1 MASLVPGVLL
11 KLLKY
16 MDSDVKV
23 CGEHRSILLQVISIV
38 PAITGSE
45 LWPDR
50 GFFIKVSDSSHST
63 YVSLSK
69 DDNELILT
77 NKLRL
82 GQFVY
87 VDKVESGT
95 PVPVLVGLRPLPGRN
110 PCIGNPKDLMQ
121 MMVSSDVS
129 EKVIS
134 SQMDLKNDISCERK
148 EESRRQRVVIKEE
161 KSVVASRYLQGVLGF
176 SGKCGHSLGGKV
188 NGNESTRE
196 KPKKDG
202 SFIGKLEPK
211 RQVQPATSSSKD
223 EVKGNQTVSGIHMK
237 EAPPSVKNLSPKT
250 ALPVKKLFC
259 PNSQPS
265 SRGSIK
271 RRVVDPSPFDFLPDT
286 LIKPA
291 KGLIRRRNLA
301 FLVAAEAQNEAAA
314 ASALIKGLSIFSDLR
329 RPAAA
334 DEKHHISLINKFFTL
349 EQLINTP
356 TAQPALPHPAALN
369 EKTSPPEISNTRTAS
384 KLPEEPRENER
395 LEWAGIDGSK
405 EIQDLKDILLKE
417 SRSWFL
423 SFMEFALDN
432 GFDSDSHQKKN
443 AKDRAG
449 RITKKSAVNIA
460 ETLSQLK
467 RADGWL
473 DRILSEDGIEGD
485 EMAPTIG
492 RLKRK
497 VYSRLL
503 GEVEMAASALE
514 SRSEF

>member
-23 CGEHRSILLQVISIV
+23 CGEHMSILLQVISIV
-38 PAITGSE
+38 LAITGSE
-45 LWPDR
+45 LWPDC

-69 DDNELILT
+69 DDNELIHT

-110 PCIGNPKDLMQ
+110 PCIGNPKDLME

-134 SQMDLKNDISCERK
+134 SQMDLKNNVSCERK
-148 EESRRQRVVIKEE
+148 EEGRRQRVVIKKE

-176 SGKCGHSLGGKV
+176 SGKWFHSLGGKV

-202 SFIGKLEPK
+202 
-211 RQVQPATSSSKD
+211 KD
-223 EVKGNQTVSGIHMK
+223 EMKGNQTVSGIHMK
-237 EAPPSVKNLSPKT
+237 EAPPVKNLSPKT
-250 ALPVKKLFC
+250 ALPVKKLFY

-286 LIKPA
+286 LIKPV
-291 KGLIRRRNLA
+291 KGMIRRRNLA
-301 FLVAAEAQNEAAA
+301 FLVTTEAQNEAAA
-314 ASALIKGLSIFSDLR
+314 ASVLIRGLSVMITLSFSSIFSDLLR
-329 RPAAA
+329 SSA
-334 DEKHHISLINKFFTL
+334 DEKHHISLINNFFTL

-356 TAQPALPHPAALN
+356 TTKPALSHPAASN
-369 EKTSPPEISNTRTAS
+369 EKTSPPETSNTRTAS
-384 KLPEEPRENER
+384 KLPKEPRENER
-395 LEWAGIDGSK
+395 LEWAGIDGFK

-423 SFMEFALDN
+423 FFLELALDN
-432 GFDSDSHQKKN
+432 GFNSGPVWKKN
-443 AKDRAG
+443 AKD
-449 RITKKSAVNIA
+449 
-460 ETLSQLK
+460 
-467 RADGWL
+467 
-473 DRILSEDGIEGD
+473 
-485 EMAPTIG
+485 
-492 RLKRK
+492 
-497 VYSRLL
+497 
-503 GEVEMAASALE
+503 
-514 SRSEF
+514 

>member
-82 GQFVY
+82 GQFFY

-134 SQMDLKNDISCERK
+134 SQMDLKNDVSCERK
-148 EESRRQRVVIKEE
+148 EEGRRQRVVIKEE
-161 KSVVASRYLQGVLGF
+161 KSVVASRYMQGVLGF

-188 NGNESTRE
+188 NGYESTRE
-196 KPKKDG
+196 KPKNDG

-291 KGLIRRRNLA
+291 KWSTEPDLKFQIQVCHESYRVGKKRKMDIIINA
-301 FLVAAEAQNEAAA
+301 AVAAAYDVGVIVMDYIPIVKYYKDKFIINW
-314 ASALIKGLSIFSDLR
+314 SDLVVFYGSDKVTSIH
-329 RPAAA
+329 AATA
-334 DEKHHISLINKFFTL
+334 TEMIKKIDAECMIEKTT
-349 EQLINTP
+349 NTP
-356 TAQPALPHPAALN
+356 EH
-369 EKTSPPEISNTRTAS
+369 TRT
-384 KLPEEPRENER
+384 
-395 LEWAGIDGSK
+395 
-405 EIQDLKDILLKE
+405 
-417 SRSWFL
+417 
-423 SFMEFALDN
+423 
-432 GFDSDSHQKKN
+432 
-443 AKDRAG
+443 
-449 RITKKSAVNIA
+449 
-460 ETLSQLK
+460 
-467 RADGWL
+467 
-473 DRILSEDGIEGD
+473 EG
-485 EMAPTIG
+485 E
-492 RLKRK
+492 
-497 VYSRLL
+497 
-503 GEVEMAASALE
+503 
-514 SRSEF
+514 